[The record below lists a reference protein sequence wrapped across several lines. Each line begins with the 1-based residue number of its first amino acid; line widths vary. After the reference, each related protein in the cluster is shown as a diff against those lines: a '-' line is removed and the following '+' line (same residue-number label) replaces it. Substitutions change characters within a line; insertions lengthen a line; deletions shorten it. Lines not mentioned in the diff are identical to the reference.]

1 MLPTPVYK
9 FYSPNPE
16 YANVTGPSSYSI
28 TNNGYI
34 YSKEYLNIQNN
45 GISIEVYNISIPTVN
60 DYLFVGISDNNFT
73 GIKITKNNEQYI
85 CNTIY
90 NNQNGK
96 TINQN
101 FPISSKFSI
110 YCDNKNNIYFY
121 INNILI
127 DSTSIGTSSTVYRF
141 ESFGKTT
148 TPITVGYVYFNNGM
162 MSNLNLTSYNT
173 KNLPLF
179 NNIFNQNTNNNTPS
193 GQILTNIG
201 SINYLNSLRIIG
213 GLNAPLN
220 TTFTLYIWINPS
232 TPVFQITEKIISY
245 NFDILIPVNIQ
256 INTPGYYISLKLN
269 NIGSV
274 TVNQLTINYS

>member
-1 MLPTPVYK
+1 
-9 FYSPNPE
+9 
-16 YANVTGPSSYSI
+16 
-28 TNNGYI
+28 
-34 YSKEYLNIQNN
+34 
-45 GISIEVYNISIPTVN
+45 
-60 DYLFVGISDNNFT
+60 
-73 GIKITKNNEQYI
+73 
-85 CNTIY
+85 
-90 NNQNGK
+90 
-96 TINQN
+96 
-101 FPISSKFSI
+101 
-110 YCDNKNNIYFY
+110 
-121 INNILI
+121 
-127 DSTSIGTSSTVYRF
+127 
-141 ESFGKTT
+141 
-148 TPITVGYVYFNNGM
+148 